1 MSEQFFNINFDKNEK
16 IKINFN
22 KKDENIKYNTK
33 IFEESNNIID
43 KIKKSDLLKNKF
55 VKNIFENFDIL
66 IDDINYLFLIFNIDY
81 EKSYSIRAKYIDNQ
95 LKYYIKK
102 INEDN
107 NENQLNI
114 EKNNI
119 KYNTL
124 IQNMVS
130 KDMYEKIKNMKY
142 CDRQLF
148 LTNYYLTVIS
158 YLFNILNNNGNFFI
172 SFFNY
177 CNEIS
182 IEIIYI
188 LSLMF
193 EKVTICNGIYIYC
206 SNFLGNNSLI
216 TKENIEKCIKNNN
229 FSITP
234 KKDLSSLLK
243 YLEYT
248 FIQQNHLNKLL
259 LDKKYDEYIDLKI
272 NRLYDNILLLK
283 NKDVL
288 EYFYKKIFNI
298 VKRTI
303 IDKKVVKIGSSIK
316 EIEGNFIIKNINENN
331 YKKCLEIGFACGIS
345 AFYILS
351 IKTTNLISIDPFQ
364 STQWNNS
371 GKKTIKELGFN
382 KRHKCIEKK
391 SYEALPQLL
400 QKCKKTS
407 DKFDFIFIDGWH
419 TFDYTLVDFFYSNLL
434 LRIDGMIIIDDALH
448 AGVAKCVKYLDTNYL
463 FYKKINSPNTVA
475 CYKKIKEDD
484 RPWNFNNFF

>member
-33 IFEESNNIID
+33 IFEESNNIIN
-43 KIKKSDLLKNKF
+43 KIKKSDLLKIKF
-55 VKNIFENFDIL
+55 VKNIFENFDVL
-66 IDDINYLFLIFNIDY
+66 IDDTNYLFLIFNIDF
-81 EKSYSIRAKYIDNQ
+81 EKSYGIRAKYIDNQ
-95 LKYYIKK
+95 LKYYIIKS
-102 INEDN
+102 NEEN
-107 NENQLNI
+107 NENQINI
-114 EKNNI
+114 QKCNKNVDI
-119 KYNTL
+119 L

-243 YLEYT
+243 YLTYVFT
-248 FIQQNHLNKLL
+248 QQNYLNKLL

-272 NRLYDNILLLK
+272 N
-283 NKDVL
+283 
-288 EYFYKKIFNI
+288 
-298 VKRTI
+298 
-303 IDKKVVKIGSSIK
+303 
-316 EIEGNFIIKNINENN
+316 
-331 YKKCLEIGFACGIS
+331 
-345 AFYILS
+345 
-351 IKTTNLISIDPFQ
+351 
-364 STQWNNS
+364 
-371 GKKTIKELGFN
+371 
-382 KRHKCIEKK
+382 
-391 SYEALPQLL
+391 
-400 QKCKKTS
+400 
-407 DKFDFIFIDGWH
+407 
-419 TFDYTLVDFFYSNLL
+419 
-434 LRIDGMIIIDDALH
+434 
-448 AGVAKCVKYLDTNYL
+448 
-463 FYKKINSPNTVA
+463 
-475 CYKKIKEDD
+475 
-484 RPWNFNNFF
+484 